1 MGWGS
6 KAEAPH
12 RLAVTLSVL
21 KGDQREEKNCNFLY
35 LLSLL
40 HSRLCMTWQQ
50 YIDFSGV
57 SFYNYKR
64 KRNY

>member
-1 MGWGS
+1 MGLGS
-6 KAEAPH
+6 NPEAPK

-21 KGDQREEKNCNFLY
+21 KGGQREEKNCNFLY
-35 LLSLL
+35 LLSLF
-40 HSRLCMTWQQ
+40 HSQLCTTWQQ